1 MPMPLSHLRNL
12 LFLAVTA
19 FAALAALPLA
29 GHAADA
35 PAPTPATAATPASTD
50 DGVEKS
56 VVKVF
61 TTTRYPDV
69 FKPWDKAA
77 PQEISGTGVIIDGHR
92 ILTNAHMVLYG
103 SQIQVQANL
112 SGEKVTATVQAVA
125 PGIDLA
131 VLTVDDPTFFDG
143 HPALPRAA
151 TLPDEKDS
159 VLVYGYPTGGDN
171 LSITK
176 GIVSRIEF
184 APYNNFTDGLRIQI
198 DAAINPGN
206 SGGPAV
212 VNNQMIGLAFSKL
225 GGADN
230 IGYIIPDE
238 EIDLFLNGIVNGQY
252 AGKPAMFDEL
262 QTMENPELRPYLKVD
277 KSVHGIIVNDPFGK
291 DAGYPLKKWDII
303 TKIGDTPVDD
313 QGMIDI
319 GSDLRLDF
327 QYMIQKVV
335 KDGKVPLTIVRD
347 GKEQNVQ
354 LPVMPDRPL
363 LIPALDGKYPSY
375 YIFGP
380 MCFTKATA
388 EFVEELAGGRAGTMN
403 YLSFIGSPLVTRRG
417 DAPAFP
423 GEELVVVS
431 SPLFSSALALGYE
444 KEPVSWVVQSV
455 NGTPIKNLNQLVQV
469 LNDSKDDMLKFEF
482 AGLGQETFV
491 FPRQAMKDSTD
502 DILSDN
508 DIRSQGSPDVMEALK
523 NGAK

>member
-1 MPMPLSHLRNL
+1 MHSS
-12 LFLAVTA
+12 LFRSR
-19 FAALAALPLA
+19 FFFALAAAFCATLFPVSS
-29 GHAADA
+29 HAADA
-35 PAPTPATAATPASTD
+35 AAAPVTPAVAPVA
-50 DGVEKS
+50 DGVESS
-56 VVKVF
+56 VVKIF

-69 FKPWDKAA
+69 FKPWTKSA
-77 PQEISGTGVIIDGHR
+77 PQEISGTGVIIEGHH

-103 SQIQVQANL
+103 SQIQVQANQ
-112 SGEKVTATVQAVA
+112 SGEKVSATVEAVA

-131 VLTVDDPTFFDG
+131 LLKVDDATFFDG

-151 TLPDEKDS
+151 KLPDNKDS
-159 VLVYGYPTGGDN
+159 VLVYGYPTGGNN

-184 APYNNFTDGLRIQI
+184 ASYNNFTDGLRIQI

-212 VNNQMIGLAFSKL
+212 VDNKMIGLAFSKL

-238 EIDLFLNGIVNGQY
+238 EIDLFLNGIKDGEY
-252 AGKPAMFDEL
+252 AGKPTMFDEL
-262 QTMENPELRPYLKVD
+262 QTMENPELRPFLKID

-291 DAGYPLKKWDII
+291 DANYPLKKWDII
-303 TKIGDTPVDD
+303 TKIGDTAVDD
-313 QGMIDI
+313 EGMINY
-319 GSDLRLDF
+319 GNNLRLEF
-327 QYMIQKVV
+327 QYLIQNIA
-335 KDGKVPLTIVRD
+335 KDGKVPLTIVRN
-347 GKEQNVQ
+347 GKEMNVQ

-363 LIPALDGKYPSY
+363 LIPALSGKYPSY

-380 MCFTKATA
+380 MVFTTATA
-388 EFVEELAGGRAGTMN
+388 EFVQEIGGSRSSTMN

-417 DAPAFP
+417 DPPAFP

-431 SPLFSSALALGYE
+431 SPLFSHKLVLGYE
-444 KEPVSWVVQSV
+444 KEPVSWVVKSV
-455 NGTPIKNLNQLVQV
+455 NDIPIKNLNQLVQV
-469 LNDSKDDMLKFEF
+469 LNDSKDEFLKFTF
-482 AGLGQETFV
+482 DGLGLETFV

-508 DIRSQGSPDVMEALK
+508 DIRAQGSPDVMEALK
-523 NGAK
+523 KGK

>member
-1 MPMPLSHLRNL
+1 MLTMH
-12 LFLAVTA
+12 
-19 FAALAALPLA
+19 LPLA
-29 GHAADA
+29 RIRRPFILAAAFCASIAVFSNATRAADA
-35 PAPTPATAATPASTD
+35 PTAATTPAPSG
-50 DGVEKS
+50 DGVEQS
-56 VVKVF
+56 VVQIF

-69 FKPWDKAA
+69 FKPWTKSA
-77 PQEISGTGVIIDGHR
+77 PEEISGTGVIIDGHH

-103 SQIQVQANL
+103 SQIQVQANQ
-112 SGEKVTATVQAVA
+112 SGEKVTATVVAVA

-131 VLTVDDPTFFDG
+131 LLKVDDDSFFDG
-143 HPALPRAA
+143 HPPLPRASKF
-151 TLPDEKDS
+151 PDNKDS
-159 VLVYGYPTGGDN
+159 VLVYGYPTGGNN

-184 APYNNFTDGLRIQI
+184 ASYNNFTDGLRIQI

-238 EIDLFLNGIVNGQY
+238 EIDLFLNGIVNGEY
-252 AGKPAMFDEL
+252 AGKPTMFDEL
-262 QTMENPELRPYLKVD
+262 QTLENPELRPFLKID
-277 KSVHGIIVNDPFGK
+277 KSVHGIIVNDPFSK
-291 DAGYPLKKWDII
+291 DANYPLKKWDII

-313 QGMIDI
+313 QGMITY
-319 GSDLRLDF
+319 GNDLRLDF
-327 QYMIQKVV
+327 QYLIQKVA
-335 KDGKVPLTIVRD
+335 KDGKVPLTIVRE
-347 GKEQNVQ
+347 GKELNVE
-354 LPVMPDRPL
+354 LPVMPERPL

-380 MCFTKATA
+380 MVFSKATA
-388 EFVEELAGGRAGTMN
+388 EFMQDINGSRGSALN

-431 SPLFSSALALGYE
+431 SPLFSHKLVLGYE
-444 KEPVSWVVQSV
+444 KEPVSWVVKSV
-455 NGTPIKNLNQLVQV
+455 NDIPIKNLNQLVQV
-469 LNDSKDDMLKFEF
+469 LNDSKDEFLKFTF
-482 AGLGQETFV
+482 DGLGLETFV
-491 FPRQAMKDSTD
+491 FPRQEMKDSTD

-508 DIRSQGSPDVMEALK
+508 DIRAQGSPDVMEALK
-523 NGAK
+523 KGGK